1 MFVSFSTFLYR
12 YLDGIEDKKERNDVV
27 NNLARE
33 LNDLDLDP
41 TRFLIDQEESKGES
55 KGE

>member
-1 MFVSFSTFLYR
+1 MFVSFSSFLYR
-12 YLDGIEDKKERNDVV
+12 YLDGIKDKKERNDVV